1 MIEYFRLIFDSGLFV
16 LILIVQLIVYPSF
29 MHYEQKNLLS
39 WHSIY
44 TKKIAFIV
52 IPLMFGQLF
61 VAFFQIYQKQIF
73 DTVFYAVVVLTLWG
87 ITLMKFAPMHAKISN
102 GNSDRRLL
110 LKLVNLNWYRTFLW
124 SVLFL
129 FTLIKYCFKI

>member
-1 MIEYFRLIFDSGLFV
+1 MIEYFRLIFDSGLLI

-61 VAFFQIYQKQIF
+61 VAIFQVYQKQIF

-102 GNSDRRLL
+102 GDSDRRLL

-124 SVLFL
+124 CVLFL
-129 FTLIKYCFKI
+129 FTLFKLCF

>member
-16 LILIVQLIVYPSF
+16 LILNVQLIVYPSF

-124 SVLFL
+124 CVLFL
-129 FTLIKYCFKI
+129 FTLIKLCF